1 MSGKSAYTYN
11 ASTETLTFNIV
22 GTNLGATT
30 LDVHLEKEGLDDI
43 VGTIVSSN
51 ATLIQV
57 SFANVPLG

>member
-1 MSGKSAYTYN
+1 
-11 ASTETLTFNIV
+11 LTFNIV

-30 LDVHLEKEGLDDI
+30 LNVLLEKDGLDDV
-43 VGTIVSSN
+43 VGTIVSNN